1 MRHNS
6 WELKKR
12 FSMEKDSNY
21 ITLLNNEIEQ
31 KIKIYSGEIERLY
44 SSFEEINKTPN
55 PQFAYEIVFGFLTSE
70 YVYKLQIP
78 SISNHIDEILLCAR
92 RLLEVFITIK
102 YISQTKTFSNVLE
115 YCMRDRYEYLDG
127 CDARSVADAK
137 FFPDLKD
144 LDNYALRNKQEKE
157 VILKQ
162 YNDKKPKKILDMRIM
177 SKEIG
182 YEEEYIYFYKF
193 TSKTLHFCPFSL
205 NGDINLNIPIHK
217 VVFLSR
223 IAKYLEEIYKE
234 LDTIY
239 QSIPKVNER

>member
-1 MRHNS
+1 MDH
-6 WELKKR
+6 
-12 FSMEKDSNY
+12 
-21 ITLLNNEIEQ
+21 ITILNNNTKK
-31 KIKIYSGEIERLY
+31 KIKIYRKNFERLY

-55 PQFAYEIVFGFLTSE
+55 LQFAHEIVFGFLTSE

-162 YNDKKPKKILDMRIM
+162 YNDKKPKKMPDMLKM
-177 SKEIG
+177 AKEIG
-182 YEEEYIYFYKF
+182 YEEEYSYFYKF
-193 TSKTLHFCPFSL
+193 TSKILHFCPFSL
-205 NGDINLNIPIHK
+205 NGDVNLNIPIHK
-217 VVFLSR
+217 VVFLNR
-223 IAKYLEEIYKE
+223 IAKYLEEISKE
-234 LDTIY
+234 LGNIY
-239 QSIPKVNER
+239 QAIPKVS

>member
-1 MRHNS
+1 MDH
-6 WELKKR
+6 
-12 FSMEKDSNY
+12 
-21 ITLLNNEIEQ
+21 ITILNNDTEK
-31 KIKIYSGEIERLY
+31 KIKIYRKNFERLY

-55 PQFAYEIVFGFLTSE
+55 LQFAHEIVFGFLTSE

-162 YNDKKPKKILDMRIM
+162 YNDKKPKKMPDMLKM
-177 SKEIG
+177 AKEIG
-182 YEEEYIYFYKF
+182 YEEEYSYFYKF
-193 TSKTLHFCPFSL
+193 TSKILHFCPFSL
-205 NGDINLNIPIHK
+205 NGDVNLNIPIHK
-217 VVFLSR
+217 VVFLNR
-223 IAKYLEEIYKE
+223 IAKYLEEISKE
-234 LDTIY
+234 LGNIY
-239 QSIPKVNER
+239 QAIPKVS

>member
-1 MRHNS
+1 MHHNS

-12 FSMEKDSNY
+12 FLMEKDSNY

-44 SSFEEINKTPN
+44 SGFTEINQMPN

-115 YCMRDRYEYLDG
+115 YCMRDKYEYLDG
-127 CDARSVADAK
+127 CNARSVADAK
-137 FFPDLKD
+137 FFPELKD
-144 LDNYALRNKQEKE
+144 LYDYALRNKQEKE
-157 VILKQ
+157 AILKR
-162 YNDKKPKKILDMRIM
+162 YNGKKPKKMPDMLKM
-177 SKEIG
+177 AKEIG
-182 YEEEYIYFYKF
+182 YEEEYSYFYKF
-193 TSKTLHFCPFSL
+193 TSKILHFCPFSL
-205 NGDINLNIPIHK
+205 NGDVNLNIPIHK
-217 VVFLSR
+217 VVFLNR

-234 LDTIY
+234 LENIY
-239 QSIPKVNER
+239 QSIPKVN